1 MTNSEHTPDSSPVYL
16 TTREAA
22 DLLRVKERKVY
33 DLAAADE
40 IPHRRITGKLLFPRA
55 ELLAWI
61 EQSGNAGATRAEI
74 VGGSHDPL
82 LAWAVGTSGSGLATY
97 FDGSRAGLDGFAA
110 GRAIIAGMHIA
121 EADGWNVAA
130 VQDIG
135 PRDAVLIG
143 FALRSRGLMMAPGLG
158 GGAYG
163 LAEMRGRRVVRRQEG
178 AGATT
183 LLMQL
188 LDRNGIDAKDI
199 TFTETVARTE
209 SEAAAMLSEGAAD
222 MALGLETM
230 ARSYRLGFN
239 GLVWERYDL
248 LMDRRAYF
256 TPPVQALMT
265 FTGTGTFKEK
275 AAAMGGYDLS
285 VLGQVQW
292 VSP

>member
-1 MTNSEHTPDSSPVYL
+1 MTGTTPDSDQPPIYL

-40 IPHRRITGKLLFPRA
+40 IPHRRITGKLLFPRT
-55 ELLAWI
+55 ELFAWI
-61 EQSGNAGATRAEI
+61 EQSGNAGATRAEV

-82 LAWAVGTSGSGLATY
+82 LAWAVGECGCGLATH
-97 FDGSRAGLDGFAA
+97 FDGSRTGLDAFAA
-110 GRAIIAGMHIA
+110 GRVCIAGMHIA
-121 EADGWNVAA
+121 EGDGWNTGTVQEVA
-130 VQDIG
+130 

-143 FALRSRGLMMAPGLG
+143 FARRSRGLITAPGLG
-158 GGAYG
+158 NPVHG
-163 LAEMRGRRVVRRQEG
+163 LGELRGRRVVRRQDG

-183 LLMQL
+183 LLLHL
-188 LDRNGIDAKDI
+188 LARNGIDADTL
-199 TFTETVARTE
+199 TFTDTTARTE

-222 MALGLETM
+222 VALGLETV
-230 ARSYRLGFN
+230 ARSYRLNFS

-256 TPPVQALMT
+256 TPPVQALVDFTRTDT
-265 FTGTGTFKEK
+265 FQHK

-285 VLGQVQW
+285 VSGQVMW
-292 VSP
+292 LSP